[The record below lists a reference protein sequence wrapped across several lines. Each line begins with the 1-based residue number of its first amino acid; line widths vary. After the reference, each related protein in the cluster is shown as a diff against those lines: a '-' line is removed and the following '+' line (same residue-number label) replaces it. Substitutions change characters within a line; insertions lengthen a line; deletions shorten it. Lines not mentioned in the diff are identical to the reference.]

1 MIHIC
6 LNIWLTKFLCHNSNI
21 GIRGELEYYRIKKN
35 LVNIDFSRNIF
46 WWIIPPELL
55 RQKQF
60 KIWKS
65 FIMPKAACLNKCCCC
80 FRTPWRKKLQPFWQQ
95 RPLAFLLCP
104 YILLCK
110 AMCIFFLTGLL
121 IWLIYSF
128 FETIYLNLNSSF
140 FFLSLLTDI
149 ELLSLAKHHWL
160 LI

>member
-1 MIHIC
+1 MPSRTNLPENKKYHLCFIVIWIHS
-6 LNIWLTKFLCHNSNI
+6 LPKWRVKSEKLANN
-21 GIRGELEYYRIKKN
+21 
-35 LVNIDFSRNIF
+35 DFSRNIF

-110 AMCIFFLTGLL
+110 AMCIFFSYRSVNMTDL
-121 IWLIYSF
+121 
-128 FETIYLNLNSSF
+128 F
-140 FFLSLLTDI
+140 FFRNYLS
-149 ELLSLAKHHWL
+149 KP
-160 LI
+160 